1 MIMHIYRFRVVLEDQ
16 DDFFRDIEIRSNQT
30 FEDLH
35 HIILQTVEI
44 EPKELASF
52 YTCDSKWKKK
62 TEITLVEMEKP
73 AAGIADEEVPKQI
86 LMCDSRL
93 CDFID
98 DPHQRIVYIYDYL
111 NYWTFYIELLKIIP
125 AEPKIIYPRCTKK
138 LGVMPKQHSTVTAFI
153 PNEFAEEFSSEND
166 QLVADEFEVEDENID
181 LLSTPGTDLGLEG
194 DITPDAIEEE

>member
-1 MIMHIYRFRVVLEDQ
+1 MHIYRFRVVLEDQ

-30 FEDLH
+30 FEDFH
-35 HIILQTVEI
+35 HTILQSVEI

-52 YTCDSKWKKK
+52 YICDSKWKKK

-73 AAGIADEEVPKQI
+73 AAENADEEIPKQI
-86 LMCDSRL
+86 LMSDSRL

-111 NYWTFYIELLKIIP
+111 NYWTFYIELLKIVP
-125 AEPKIIYPRCTKK
+125 AEPKVVYPRCVKK
-138 LGVMPKQHSTVTAFI
+138 LGAMPKQHAIITPFI
-153 PNEFAEEFSSEND
+153 PDEFAEEFSSEND
-166 QLVADEFEVEDENID
+166 QLVPEEFEAEDENID
-181 LLSTPGTDLGLEG
+181 LLSTPGADLGLEG